1 MKLKQALL
9 CIILFCVGCHTNE
22 PPVTERNEALSTAV
36 YATGDALNV
45 SRIDVAIAYAKESMR
60 LVEPPAVR
68 KIIKAIPNK
77 KGQVTIVLPEELK
90 DKPVLVVNSDEYKEL
105 LKVQELSNQIKK
117 ENEDYKEQIE
127 KTDKELRRQIE
138 LKIYLGKRVQEL
150 TNIVSE
156 KQGEIE
162 ARNKLILYLS
172 LALGA
177 FITLVVAYV
186 ALKIK
191 GLLPSFLL
199 F

>member
-1 MKLKQALL
+1 
-9 CIILFCVGCHTNE
+9 
-22 PPVTERNEALSTAV
+22 
-36 YATGDALNV
+36 
-45 SRIDVAIAYAKESMR
+45 
-60 LVEPPAVR
+60 
-68 KIIKAIPNK
+68 
-77 KGQVTIVLPEELK
+77 
-90 DKPVLVVNSDEYKEL
+90 